1 VWFTCVVRPPMAQ
14 PETGIVETALQRR
27 AELITFQARSVSVG
41 VAAIALFLLWDL
53 PTTRRLPALGVGLG
67 YLAFWGASS
76 LWVRH
81 WPQRRRLVR
90 VLQDVADALAVG
102 LGAAL
107 SGGLASPIWL
117 LLYPHVVGV
126 SVRGSLRYAMS
137 LGALDALLVYWLAL
151 LSPSHALGELN
162 APAML
167 FCAFMGG
174 STSSFLRST
183 RARLAEA
190 NRALQAKNEEL
201 AATVEQ
207 VREANDRLKDLH
219 RLRDEYLRNVSHEF
233 RSPLTVIHGYAEF
246 VRDQGVPSDSSL
258 PDVMRVML
266 DSCDQMIDMVDTLLE
281 VSRIEQGETR
291 QRLDIR
297 AVSMDQVLETALAS
311 VRGLADKKD
320 ARIDLLLPAEPLEV
334 AGDLSLLAHAFRH
347 LLSNAL
353 KYGPAKGTV
362 SIRGR
367 AHEGL
372 AVLQVED
379 QGIGIPAEHL
389 PHIFEKFYVADGGL
403 DRRRGGAGVG
413 LYLAREIVRLHEGTI
428 EVSSQPGRGSVFS
441 VALPRPKPVPPAEAT
456 L

>member
-1 VWFTCVVRPPMAQ
+1 MAHS
-14 PETGIVETALQRR
+14 EIGIVETALKRR
-27 AELITFQARSVSVG
+27 AELITFRARSVSVG
-41 VAAIALFLLWDL
+41 IAAIALFLLWDV
-53 PTTRRLPALGVGLG
+53 PSTKRLPALAVGLG
-67 YLAFWGASS
+67 YLAFWSGSS
-76 LWVRH
+76 LCVRR
-81 WPQRRRLVR
+81 WPERRRLVR
-90 VLQDVADALAVG
+90 MLHDVADALAVG

-107 SGGLASPIWL
+107 SGGLESPIWL

-126 SVRGSLRYAMS
+126 SVRGGLRYAMS
-137 LGALDALLVYWLAL
+137 LGTLDALLVYWLAL
-151 LSPSHALGELN
+151 LSPSHPLGELN
-162 APAML
+162 APAIL

-174 STSSFLRST
+174 STSSFLHRI
-183 RARLAEA
+183 RARLAET

-201 AATVEQ
+201 AATVGQ
-207 VREANDRLKDLH
+207 VREANDRLKELH

-233 RSPLTVIHGYAEF
+233 RSPLTVIRGYAEF
-246 VRDQGVPSDSSL
+246 VRDQGVPPDSSL

-281 VSRIEQGETR
+281 VSRIEQGETGR
-291 QRLDIR
+291 RLDIR
-297 AVSMDQVLETALAS
+297 VIALDEVLEVALAS

-320 ARIDLLLPAEPLEV
+320 ARIEVLLPPEPLEI
-334 AGDLSLLAHAFRH
+334 AGDPSLLAHVLRH

-362 SIRGR
+362 SIRVR
-367 AHEGL
+367 AQDAS

-379 QGIGIPAEHL
+379 NGIGISAEHL

-441 VALPRPKPVPPAEAT
+441 VTLPRPKPAQPAEAIA
-456 L
+456 